1 MGRGNV
7 FKVLNFFLS
16 AVNSEMS
23 FSVEI
28 LLKIRKKDR
37 IDLNVLMLRGK
48 KIPLKKTE
56 KCPLWTDLD

>member
-48 KIPLKKTE
+48 KFP
-56 KCPLWTDLD
+56 

>member
-48 KIPLKKTE
+48 KIPLKKPE